1 MFMLPTIFHSYVF
14 GPRWFYGYDSI
25 IELIAAITCV
35 LLVYYSYKCYK
46 LTLERRYKYFSTAFL
61 SLTLAF
67 LSKVIG
73 SLAIYSQKVRESP
86 IAHAIDSSFSQVTI
100 YSVNSL
106 SFLSYIFFM
115 TLGFM
120 ILFLII
126 SRLTW
131 DDKRVII
138 MLTYFVFISSWLGAI
153 HYQLFYFTTFAM
165 LCLIAYSYYDN
176 HKKIKSK
183 NSFLVAISFF
193 ILLVS
198 HAFFVFVI
206 YSKILY
212 VIAEVVQLLG
222 FLFLLMPFVLVF
234 IKKPKNYKLVK

>member
-1 MFMLPTIFHSYVF
+1 M
-14 GPRWFYGYDSI
+14 
-25 IELIAAITCV
+25 
-35 LLVYYSYKCYK
+35 
-46 LTLERRYKYFSTAFL
+46 YFSTAFL

-86 IAHAIDSSFSQVTI
+86 VAQVIDSSFDKVTI
-100 YSVNSL
+100 YSLNSL
-106 SFLSYIFFM
+106 SFLSYMFFM

-131 DDKRVII
+131 KDKRVIT
-138 MLTYFVFISSWLGAI
+138 MLTYFVFISTWLGAI
-153 HYQLFYFTTFAM
+153 HYQLFYFTTLIM

-176 HKKIKSK
+176 YKGIKSK
-183 NSFLVAISFF
+183 NSLLVAISFF

-198 HAFFVFVI
+198 HVVFVFII
-206 YSKILY
+206 YSKTLY
-212 VIAEVVQLLG
+212 VIAEVIQLLG
-222 FLFLLMPFVLVF
+222 FLFLLLPFVLVF
-234 IKKPKNYKLVK
+234 IKKPKNHKLVK

>member
-1 MFMLPTIFHSYVF
+1 M
-14 GPRWFYGYDSI
+14 
-25 IELIAAITCV
+25 
-35 LLVYYSYKCYK
+35 
-46 LTLERRYKYFSTAFL
+46 YFSTAFL

-86 IAHAIDSSFSQVTI
+86 VAQVIDSSFDKVTI
-100 YSVNSL
+100 YSLNSL
-106 SFLSYIFFM
+106 SFLSYMFFM

-131 DDKRVII
+131 KDKRVIT
-138 MLTYFVFISSWLGAI
+138 MLTYFVFISTWLGAI
-153 HYQLFYFTTFAM
+153 HYQLFYFTTFVM

-176 HKKIKSK
+176 YKEIKSK
-183 NSFLVAISFF
+183 NSLLVAISFF

-198 HAFFVFVI
+198 HAFFVFVV
-206 YSKILY
+206 YSNMLY
-212 VIAEVVQLLG
+212 VITEVIQLLG
-222 FLFLLMPFVLVF
+222 FLFLLLPFVLVF
-234 IKKPKNYKLVK
+234 IKKPKNHKLVK